1 MHLHSLSTQHTNISQ
16 DINICRHRHSHPLV
30 PHKPHIPILP
40 LVQTPAAH
48 SATRTLPR
56 GPCRTRAISL
66 SFSLSFSL
74 SLSLS
79 LSLDHTHAHTGSTL
93 ATEHTHR
100 HTNAHRHSPV
110 RPCPD
115 FGALQCPPSRSITER
130 VTACQHN
137 TQTATRV
144 RSSTKIEMQEKQGDA
159 RDAVVTHSN
168 TKRSHT
174 IRDHNLGPSGGTRKP
189 RHRHE
194 LAATVRLGGSPQ
206 PRRDSP
212 LLL

>member
-1 MHLHSLSTQHTNISQ
+1 MRAQTQPS
-16 DINICRHRHSHPLV
+16 SP
-30 PHKPHIPILP
+30 P
-40 LVQTPAAH
+40 QTPHTHPAPRPDPRSTLCHADP
-48 SATRTLPR
+48 ATRTLPH
-56 GPCRTRAISL
+56 TRNLTLFLSL
-66 SFSLSFSL
+66 FLSL